1 MGLQCL
7 QAFEKVPGKA
17 ARGGTQRCLWGRQES
32 SLRAGIRWDPR
43 AHQRPESGEVREKN
57 AQEKKKERLWVKC
70 CAGSE
75 DEGCSGGWMDWGD
88 GWVGVWVDGWVDWR
102 MDGGWMEG

>member
-1 MGLQCL
+1 MELKDACGAGRKAPCGLGSDGT
-7 QAFEKVPGKA
+7 PG
-17 ARGGTQRCLWGRQES
+17 
-32 SLRAGIRWDPR
+32 

-88 GWVGVWVDGWVDWR
+88 GWVDWR